1 MGASPSAMQTLK
13 LKHLVAIRWF
23 HWINF
28 PLLAV
33 MIWSGIL
40 IYWAYPA
47 YRAGPFHFFPQWV
60 YRVLHIDH
68 RLANGMALHF
78 VFMWL
83 FVANGLLYVAYTLIS
98 GEWRMLVPRSLDAFR
113 DAWYVVLHDLH
124 LRGDPPV
131 QGKYN
136 AAQQISYTA
145 IILMGIGSVLTG
157 LAIYKPAQLSWLAML
172 LGGYRT
178 ARLLHFMLTIGYLL
192 FFAVHVVQ
200 VILAG
205 WNNFRSMVIG
215 WELSDETG
223 RSGLKA
229 EEGLAHE

>member
-1 MGASPSAMQTLK
+1 VPTEILK

-28 PLLAV
+28 PLLFI
-33 MIWSGIL
+33 MIWSGTL
-40 IYWAYPA
+40 IYWAYPI
-47 YRAGPFHFFPQWV
+47 YRVGPFRFFPAWV
-60 YRVLHIDH
+60 YSTLHIDH

-83 FVANGLLYVAYTLIS
+83 FVANGVLYVAYTLIS
-98 GEWRMLVPRSLDAFR
+98 GEWRMLVPRSLSTFR

-136 AAQQISYTA
+136 AAQQVTYTA

-157 LAIYKPAQLSWLAML
+157 LAIYKPAQLAWLAML
-172 LGGYRT
+172 FGGYRG
-178 ARLLHFMLTIGYLL
+178 ARLVHFVLTIGYLL
-192 FFAVHVVQ
+192 FFLVHVGQ